1 VVTSAEHRRS
11 TAGAGWRFLLVGGAN
26 TAITGLILIGLSYLM
41 PGWLAYTIAFG
52 LGIVF
57 STVFAARWVFTREG
71 SFRDSVVYA
80 ICYGLIY
87 LVGLVCVQVIR
98 SWGWPEFLNV
108 LSIVVTAP
116 LGFIAGRVIFRQRQR
131 EDKTT

>member
-1 VVTSAEHRRS
+1 MVTSAEHRRS
-11 TAGAGWRFLLVGGAN
+11 AAGAGWRFLLVGGAN